1 MDDLEKVELHDA
13 LLQSMRID
21 YPEKTVLVEV
31 EFYPEAQ
38 SSERKHASIL
48 FEEVESVSQ
57 LADIE
62 RLRSHA
68 SAGNINY
75 WVPVREGTTFIYLS
89 DGCIAVKAGKL
100 CFKPA

>member
-21 YPEKTVLVEV
+21 YPNKTVLVEV
-31 EFYPEAQ
+31 EFYPDVK
-38 SSERKHASIL
+38 SSERKQASIL

-57 LADIE
+57 MADIE

-68 SAGNINY
+68 FAGNINY
-75 WVPVREGTTFIYLS
+75 WVPAREGTTFIYLS
-89 DGCIAVKAGKL
+89 DGCIAVRAGKL